1 MYFGIEVFRWHI
13 TGQDTLCSV
22 NEMFGAGCLSQ
33 HPSNASDDVS
43 TPEFDSTLLVVIP
56 SHILESV

>member
-1 MYFGIEVFRWHI
+1 
-13 TGQDTLCSV
+13 
-22 NEMFGAGCLSQ
+22 MFGAGCLSQ